1 MVTMFDS
8 TLKGPVLYPE
18 QINCSWEGNPL
29 LKYSSSPGNKC
40 GYQRVIII
48 AMETRICDPSNK
60 LVGSTYLTLNTLT
73 SVCKFSQC
81 CPFPSFCYSFYKA
94 NRSLM
99 MTTLNMCVLNFNSLL
114 AASKS
119 QIFSV
124 PDWDPAITRSSP
136 LLNWTYSTGLVW
148 PDRVCMN

>member
-8 TLKGPVLYPE
+8 ALRGPVLYPE

-60 LVGSTYLTLNTLT
+60 LVESTYLTLNTLT

-81 CPFPSFCYSFYKA
+81 CPFPSFWYSFYKA
-94 NRSLM
+94 GRSLM